1 MKAIVINQYGDT
13 DQFVE
18 ANLPQPQLKDNQV
31 LIELHA
37 TSINRFDTKV
47 RRGEMAEVIS
57 FDFPIILGLD
67 AAGVVVEIGKD
78 VTQFKVGDEVFA
90 NSSLKSG
97 TYTEYVAVKESLV
110 AHKPKNITFKE
121 AAAVPMVGLTAWQA
135 MVEFGRVKEG
145 DHVLIH
151 AGSGGVG
158 SFAIQIAKSFGAY
171 VYSTASGKN
180 EDMLKKLGVDRF
192 INYKTTDF
200 AEVAKDLDLVLDT
213 LGGETLAKSLALV
226 KDGGR
231 IVSTVGQADQE
242 KAKARNIT
250 VEALAAKSNGNHLA
264 KLAELIEKG
273 QVKPYIGH
281 EFPLTAH
288 GLSEA
293 HKISESHHAKGKIV
307 IVIK

>member
-18 ANLPQPQLKDNQV
+18 TQVPKPQLKDNQV

-47 RRGEMAEVIS
+47 RRGEMAKVIS

-67 AAGVVVEIGKD
+67 AAGVIVEVGKD

-110 AHKPKNITFKE
+110 VAKPQNIDFKQ

-135 MVEFGRVKEG
+135 MAEFGQVKEG
-145 DHVLIH
+145 DRVLIH

-180 EDMLKKLGVDRF
+180 EDMLKELGVDEF

-200 AEVAKDLDLVLDT
+200 ADVAKDLDLVLDT
-213 LGGETLAKSLALV
+213 LGGETLVKSLDLV

-231 IVSTVGQADQE
+231 LVSTVGQPDEE
-242 KAKARNIT
+242 KAKERGIT
-250 VEALAAKSNGNHLA
+250 VESLSAKSNGDHLD
-264 KLAELIEKG
+264 KLADLIEKG
-273 QVKPYIGH
+273 QVTPYVGH
-281 EFPLTAH
+281 EFPLTAQ
-288 GLSEA
+288 GLRQA
-293 HKISESHHAKGKIV
+293 HDISESHHAKGKIV
-307 IVIK
+307 IKIK